1 MKKQGLLVVTVL
13 SLVLSISACNRGHA
27 LPNSG
32 SSFEENSTFSKESS
46 AQSIESESSSLLDT
60 NSASS
65 QNSFNESSGI
75 ADCNEHVFKET
86 TRPAS
91 IIEKG
96 AIVRTCEKCGYTEES
111 NFSYDLNEF
120 VFNDKTYMYDGTER
134 ELLIEGLIP
143 YGTTVRY
150 ENNKLAEIGSQVA
163 TASIYDENNQLL
175 VSKNATIT
183 IVENV
188 GLPNIRVTTS
198 TGKDPDY
205 HDKTN
210 YTTMTASIDNCEQK
224 YVISSA
230 TGGIRARG
238 NSTNYDVVSKL
249 PWRLKFDSKVNL
261 LGLNEGKKFKS
272 WVLLAEYFDQSLL
285 RNSFAFTM
293 GNSLFNYSNNYCS
306 DFKHVNF
313 YMNGDYRGVYLLAEQ
328 QQCNTGRFGIA
339 EPEDATSEKVG
350 YLVEI
355 DIRGG
360 DDDPY
365 FTCGPQSYRNPQG
378 VWSGGIFINGVR
390 VVSSTYAIKSDTFS
404 NEQKKYIE
412 KYISNAMNALIHCVT
427 GEKLEIVNE
436 NNELV
441 DSPYD
446 NQFDTLNSFID
457 IESFLKICILHELM
471 KNYDV
476 GFGSFYLFVDF
487 SNNSKHKRLTFGAPW
502 DFDLSSGN
510 KQSGNINK
518 TDNEFIKAGFGEANF
533 NPWLYLISQTDFYDE
548 LIKKYYSVFANSGAF
563 DNAMDYIAYAT
574 SAFATDFV
582 NEFTRWKN
590 GTGKDRM
597 QTRQYNS
604 QKDASS
610 YLSNWLNKRKQYMD
624 SVYLR

>member
-1 MKKQGLLVVTVL
+1 MKKQGLLTLTVL
-13 SLVLSISACNRGHA
+13 SLVLSIAACNQGQV
-27 LPNSG
+27 
-32 SSFEENSTFSKESS
+32 SSSSSSSSIKDSS
-46 AQSIESESSSLLDT
+46 AFSSETSEPISSSSLESSS
-60 NSASS
+60 SS
-65 QNSFNESSGI
+65 LESSSSS
-75 ADCNEHVFKET
+75 DSSNPSECKDHVFKET

-96 AIVRTCEKCGYTEES
+96 ATIRTCEKCGYVEES
-111 NFSYDLNEF
+111 NYSYDLNEF
-120 VFNDKTYMYDGTER
+120 AFNDKTYLYDGNER

-150 ENNKLAEIGSQVA
+150 ENNKLTEIGSKVA
-163 TASIYDENNQLL
+163 TANIYDENNQLL
-175 VSKNATIT
+175 VSKTATIN
-183 IVENV
+183 IIENI
-188 GLPNIRVTTS
+188 GLPNIKVTTS

-210 YTTMTASIDNCEQK
+210 YTTMTTVVDNCESQ
-224 YVISSA
+224 YVISGA

-238 NSTNYDVVSKL
+238 NSTNYDVVSKH

-285 RNSFAFTM
+285 RNSLVFTM

-339 EPEDATSEKVG
+339 EPENGSSEKVG

-390 VVSSTYAIKSDTFS
+390 VVSSTYAIKSDTF
-404 NEQKKYIE
+404 NEAQEKYIE
-412 KYISNAMNALIHCVT
+412 KYISNAMDALIHCVT
-427 GEKLEIVNE
+427 GEKLQVIND

-446 NQFDTLNSFID
+446 NQFDTLNSFMD
-457 IESFLKICILHELM
+457 IESFLKICVIHELM
-471 KNYDV
+471 KSYDV

-487 SNNSKHKRLTFGAPW
+487 SKNSTHKRLTFGAPW

-563 DNAMDYIAYAT
+563 ESAINYLDYAT
-574 SAFATDFV
+574 SAFETDFV
-582 NEFTRWKN
+582 NEFVRWKD
-590 GTGKDRM
+590 GSGKERM
-597 QTRQYNS
+597 QTRQYTS

-610 YLSNWLNKRKQYMD
+610 YLSNWLKKRKQYMD